1 MRGHRGRGARRD
13 LVPVVGRHARAG
25 APGGDRRA
33 PPVHHRLVDAVLEV
47 RGGGGRVPEPGGVG
61 VVVAE
66 EQLRARLDAE
76 HHRAQLRVLGGDPGT
91 VGRQAG
97 ALATRCATPLGRYEV
112 EQLKLV
118 AVVTGLEDPLA
129 MVQAPTGVGYTL
141 RRGAC
146 IGKNG
151 GVVAAVRSSEVVI
164 SEWAIRADGT
174 RDHTQT
180 VLRLPKQ
187 AALNLEE

>member
-1 MRGHRGRGARRD
+1 MLPFAANSPFLIRRTENALVVTDSRDGAEDDRPALAGGCGVGHGVPPVEHRRRGR
-13 LVPVVGRHARAG
+13 
-25 APGGDRRA
+25 
-33 PPVHHRLVDAVLEV
+33 
-47 RGGGGRVPEPGGVG
+47 
-61 VVVAE
+61 
-66 EQLRARLDAE
+66 
-76 HHRAQLRVLGGDPGT
+76 DPFKSFLSELS
-91 VGRQAG
+91 VQAG
-97 ALATRCATPLGRYEV
+97 TLATRCATPLGRYEV